1 MALKLTNQELFH
13 FCEQFSI
20 ILHSGMPS
28 VEGLRLLMEDAENK
42 EGKDFME
49 SLLTEM
55 EMSGDLSE
63 TLKKS
68 GAFPDSMVSYVRL
81 GEHTGCL
88 DEVMTILT
96 KFYQQEIETAEQ
108 IRSAVTYPLIMLG
121 MMAVVIVILLMRV
134 LPVFSQVFRQ
144 MGIEMTG
151 ISASLMGMGISI
163 QRYSYIFFFLIAVI
177 VAFVLY
183 FCLHPKGKQ
192 QMNELITRLP
202 YFREI
207 PSSMDCSRMAQGI
220 SMGLRS
226 GLSPED
232 SMEMAIDLVTT
243 PEIREK
249 LQKAVEKLRDGES
262 FSESIMN
269 ARLFGGM
276 EARLITIGF
285 QSGSA
290 DDVMQ
295 RLSERYQENSIA
307 LISQAISILEPTIV
321 IILTVL
327 VGLVLLS
334 VMIPL
339 LGILSELMA

>member
-1 MALKLTNQELFH
+1 MAVKLTNQELFH

-28 VEGLRLLMEDAENK
+28 VEGLRLLMEDADTK
-42 EGKDFME
+42 EGREFME

-55 EMSGDLSE
+55 EMTGDLSE
-63 TLKKS
+63 TLRQS

-88 DEVMTILT
+88 DEVMSILT
-96 KFYQQEIETAEQ
+96 RFYQQEIETAEQ

-121 MMAVVIVILLMRV
+121 MMAVVIVILLIRV

-144 MGIEMTG
+144 MGLEMTG
-151 ISASLMGMGISI
+151 FSASLTRMGAAM
-163 QRYSYIFFFLIAVI
+163 QRYSYVFFILLALIVGL
-177 VAFVLY
+177 VLY
-183 FCLHPKGKQ
+183 FCLHPKGKSK
-192 QMNELITRLP
+192 MNELVTRLP

-207 PSSMDCSRMAQGI
+207 PVSMDCSRMAQGI

-226 GLSPED
+226 GLGPED
-232 SMEMAIDLVTT
+232 SMEMAVELVTT
-243 PEIREK
+243 PEVKEK
-249 LQKAVEKLRDGES
+249 LRQAVEKLRNGES
-262 FSESIMN
+262 FSESITN
-269 ARLFGGM
+269 SGLFGGM

-295 RLSERYQENSIA
+295 RLSERYQENSVA